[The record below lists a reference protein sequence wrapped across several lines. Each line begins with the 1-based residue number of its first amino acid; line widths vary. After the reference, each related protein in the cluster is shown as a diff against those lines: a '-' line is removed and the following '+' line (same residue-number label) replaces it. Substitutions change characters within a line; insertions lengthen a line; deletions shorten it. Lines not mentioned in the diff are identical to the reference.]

1 MSIPLSFQITLDG
14 NSAVHDKN
22 KVVIGCGGTYQRTVS
37 NIKVCLEMG
46 ALVIVRL
53 NFTEA
58 SLPYFI
64 DVLTDFQMW
73 MYVSKRK

>member
-22 KVVIGCGGTYQRTVS
+22 KVVIGSGGTYQRTVS

-46 ALVIVRL
+46 AFVIVRL
-53 NFTEA
+53 NFTET

-64 DVLTDFQMW
+64 DVLTDFSDFLER
-73 MYVSKRK
+73 YSE